1 MWVQDITGLKIFN
14 FVMPK
19 INYCCEKCSLNLF
32 LNICFLLQF
41 QEEKYGD
48 NYNEDAELAKI
59 ASKHKNPNDDLED
72 IFTDEISKNRN
83 EAKDSEREKQKAIN
97 AHIKIERSLEG
108 CEHCVDSKN
117 MLKHLMVSCGSKV
130 YMAVPARKSLVKG
143 QCIITTIQHSTCVT
157 SLDEDVW
164 DEIMV

>member
-1 MWVQDITGLKIFN
+1 
-14 FVMPK
+14 MPK
-19 INYCCEKCSLNLF
+19 INYCSEKYSLNLF
-32 LNICFLLQF
+32 LNIRFLLQF

-164 DEIMV
+164 EEIMV